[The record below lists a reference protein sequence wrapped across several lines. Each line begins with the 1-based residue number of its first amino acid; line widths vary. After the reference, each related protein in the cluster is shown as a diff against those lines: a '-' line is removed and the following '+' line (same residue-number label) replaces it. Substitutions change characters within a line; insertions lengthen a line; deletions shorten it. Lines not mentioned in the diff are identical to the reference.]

1 MRNRYFVL
9 VALSLVAPVKAAVY
23 LTPFVGYTVGG
34 EVEDSQGN
42 AYDVKPSASF
52 ALAAEIPYQTGRF
65 GLFYATQQTDIDN
78 INQSAAMHYLQFQ
91 SSLYYPIDEAFS
103 SYLGLGVGAS
113 YADVDWAE
121 NKYGFSASIFT
132 GLEYRFTSNIAL
144 NTQLRWLGT
153 VVDNDTS
160 AVCSSG
166 DSTSKC
172 LVHFKSDWMNQFSA
186 NLGMTIHF

>member
-65 GLFYATQQTDIDN
+65 GLLYATQQTDIDN
-78 INQSAAMHYLQFQ
+78 INHSAALPAISKQFVLPDRRGILEL
-91 SSLYYPIDEAFS
+91 SGLRGWRIVCRCR
-103 SYLGLGVGAS
+103 LGR
-113 YADVDWAE
+113 E
-121 NKYGFSASIFT
+121 
-132 GLEYRFTSNIAL
+132 
-144 NTQLRWLGT
+144 
-153 VVDNDTS
+153 
-160 AVCSSG
+160 
-166 DSTSKC
+166 
-172 LVHFKSDWMNQFSA
+172 
-186 NLGMTIHF
+186 